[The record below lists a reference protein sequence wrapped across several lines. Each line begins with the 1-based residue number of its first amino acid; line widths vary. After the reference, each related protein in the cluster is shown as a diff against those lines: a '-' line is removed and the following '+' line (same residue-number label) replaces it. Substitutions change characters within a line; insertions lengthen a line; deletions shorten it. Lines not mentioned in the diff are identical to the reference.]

1 MNSRRELFK
10 SALSNPRA
18 KTAMQQCAK
27 GQTDRE
33 QDGQLVRGQQ
43 EEEGEECGA
52 RNRKSN
58 ANLNASSD
66 APNDFKSQRV
76 ITQTDARCVQSGL
89 SPVQFGTQSEKK
101 EERGRERET
110 DMIESRHGEQ
120 CKCCA

>member
-1 MNSRRELFK
+1 MHSLIQGRKPQCNSVRKDGR
-10 SALSNPRA
+10 
-18 KTAMQQCAK
+18 
-27 GQTDRE
+27 TDRE
-33 QDGQLVRGQQ
+33 QDRQLVRGQQ

-110 DMIESRHGEQ
+110 NMIESRHGEQ